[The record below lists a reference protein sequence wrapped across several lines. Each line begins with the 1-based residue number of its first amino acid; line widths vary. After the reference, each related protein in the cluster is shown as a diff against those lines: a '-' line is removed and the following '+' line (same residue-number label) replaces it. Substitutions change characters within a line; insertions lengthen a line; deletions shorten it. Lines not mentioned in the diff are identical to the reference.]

1 VSIGLPELTPAQESL
16 FLTLGGRALDST
28 LSRPF
33 LGDNRASDILSKT
46 GYDMDRLPAM
56 TTKVLDARSKVFDI
70 AVRAKKFDDIVRRF
84 VADHPDAVVVELG
97 AGLDTRMLRV
107 DPPSSVDW
115 YDVDFPAIVD
125 LRRQLLP
132 QPPNSHPIG
141 ADLEESDWL
150 DALPNDRPAVLVADG
165 LVAFLR
171 QDGFVRLLNGSVGH
185 FPYGEL
191 AFNAY
196 TKYTVWLLRHLPTV
210 SAIAQG
216 VVNPG
221 FNNPRDP
228 EGWAS
233 GLTLVEED
241 LLTRRPEVAD
251 LPLARRLTFRVA
263 ALSVTASRISST
275 AVLRYQFGQPA
286 PRAGR

>member
-1 VSIGLPELTPAQESL
+1 MSISLPELTPAQESL

-28 LSRPF
+28 LPLPF
-33 LGDNRASDILSKT
+33 LGDALASEILTKT

-56 TTKVLDARSKVFDI
+56 TTKVLDARAKVFDI
-70 AVRAKKFDDIVRRF
+70 AVRAKKFDAIVKRF
-84 VADHPDAVVVELG
+84 VADHPDAIVVELG

-107 DPPSSVDW
+107 VPPPSVDW
-115 YDVDFPAIVD
+115 YDVDFPAIVE
-125 LRRQLLP
+125 LRRKLLP
-132 QPPNSHPIG
+132 QPANSHLIG
-141 ADLEESDWL
+141 ADLEEPGWL

-171 QDGFVRLLNGSVGH
+171 QECFVRLLNAVVSH
-185 FPYGEL
+185 FSYGEV

-196 TKYTVWLLRHLPTV
+196 TKYTVWLLKHLPTV

-221 FNNPRDP
+221 FNNPREP
-228 EGWAS
+228 EEWAR

-263 ALSVTASRISST
+263 ALSVTASRLSST
-275 AVLRYQFGQPA
+275 AVLRYEFGRSTPQA
-286 PRAGR
+286 QR

>member
-1 VSIGLPELTPAQESL
+1 VSISLPELTPAQESL

-28 LSRPF
+28 MPLPF
-33 LGDNRASDILSKT
+33 LGDARANDILTET

-56 TTKVLDARSKVFDI
+56 TTKVLDPRAKVFDI
-70 AVRAKKFDDIVRRF
+70 AVRAKMFDNIVRRF
-84 VADHPDAVVVELG
+84 VTDHPDAIVVELG

-107 DPPSSVDW
+107 DPPPSVDW

-125 LRRQLLP
+125 LRRNLLP

-141 ADLEESDWL
+141 ADLEEPGWL
-150 DALPNDRPAVLVADG
+150 DAVPNDRPAVLVADG

-171 QDGFVRLLNGSVGH
+171 QEGFVGLLNRLVGH

-196 TKYTVWLLRHLPTV
+196 TKYTVWMLKHLPTV

-233 GLTLVEED
+233 GLTLIEED
-241 LLTRRPEVAD
+241 LLARRPEVAD
-251 LPLARRLTFRVA
+251 LPMARRLTLRVA
-263 ALSVTASRISST
+263 ALSLTASRISST
-275 AVLRYQFGQPA
+275 AVLRYQFGNPA
-286 PRAGR
+286 SRAQR